1 MRFTLRNRRGIN
13 PPHRVKS
20 ISMAS
25 YTAAEMTFLEKN
37 GNEVCRHI
45 WLGLYD
51 SKSQPGPESKEDTKV
66 RDYLVQKYEKKR
78 WYVEPGQAAVLAA
91 AKAKEVAESAE
102 RKSTSSSHSTPEPKP
117 LKSLIGSNA
126 APIKVSQPPGHST
139 STHNISKPPTLAQTA
154 NKQKSVDL
162 LADLGGDP
170 FASASQPAAQTGG
183 FGQTP
188 FGQATQQSPFGQPAQ
203 QAGFGQQQDT
213 FGQQAAFGQPAQQ
226 GGFADF
232 SQAFGGQHKV
242 AKCLCFVILC
252 LQHLHASLSVSD
264 DQKENIDISS
274 SPGDLLADLHVAFS
288 PQTIQQNDSFP
299 ENNPKKES
307 FDTSSGGSGDLAD
320 LFFSPQTTQQND
332 PFMPAAQPAAGSAP
346 SNNNFGAF
354 ESAFTPQSAPVPVA
368 SSAAPLN
375 PTVQGLQGLSI
386 ANASPPSGG
395 AAASASSGGDKY
407 AAFALMD
414 SSATT
419 RESTTVNWS
428 GGSSSSAG
436 INWGGGGGGSVV
448 PKSLSSSGF
457 DWGTGM
463 AKSSPQA
470 FPGTGSGS
478 ATSLGTTSTSAAQL
492 FGSTSFGA
500 QGVPQGNPFM
510 AISSSATQATSTM
523 ANNPFLAG
531 GAQGAPAQ
539 ANGLFGMQPAGAPGM
554 PAQNP
559 MMVAGA
565 GGAFNQ
571 QTPTPGA
578 NMQMNGR
585 VGAGFPQGQFPAAG
599 GFGGMPQGAMS
610 NQFGMGMPVSQP
622 QQPQQTP
629 QGGMSFGGAGM
640 AAMAGLQFN
649 KMGQPQQPMA
659 QFGAP
664 QQPTPQGQ
672 QQMTAWGAAP
682 NAVPQ
687 QNPMAPNPFLSLGG
701 GGFGGQA
708 AIPPK
713 SSNASN
719 PFL

>member
-1 MRFTLRNRRGIN
+1 MASKRKQDDKHLKQLREMVSREHNKTCFECNQRGPTYVDMTIGTFVCTSCSGILRGIN

-203 QAGFGQQQDT
+203 QAGFGQQQT
-213 FGQQAAFGQPAQQ
+213 PFGQQAAFGQPAQQ

-232 SQAFGGQHKV
+232 SQAFGGQP
-242 AKCLCFVILC
+242 
-252 LQHLHASLSVSD
+252 Q
-264 DQKENIDISS
+264 SS
-274 SPGDLLADLHVAFS
+274 QA
-288 PQTIQQNDSFP
+288 
-299 ENNPKKES
+299 
-307 FDTSSGGSGDLAD
+307 
-320 LFFSPQTTQQND
+320 
-332 PFMPAAQPAAGSAP
+332 FMPAAQPAAGSAP

-414 SSATT
+414 SNATT

-448 PKSLSSSGF
+448 PKSSSSSGF

-510 AISSSATQATSTM
+510 AISSSATPATSTM

-559 MMVAGA
+559 MMIAGA

-585 VGAGFPQGQFPAAG
+585 VGAGFPQGQFHAGG
-599 GFGGMPQGAMS
+599 GFGGMPQGAMP

>member
-1 MRFTLRNRRGIN
+1 MTIGTFVCTACSGILRGIN

-25 YTAAEMTFLEKN
+25 YTAVEMASLEKS
-37 GNEVCRHI
+37 GNEASRHI

-51 SKSQPGPESKEDTKV
+51 SKSQPGPESKEDGKV

-78 WYVEPGQAAVLAA
+78 WYVEPSQAAVLAA
-91 AKAKEVAESAE
+91 AKAKEASESAE

-126 APIKVSQPPGHST
+126 APIKVLQPPGHST

-170 FASASQPAAQTGG
+170 FASTSQPAAQAGG
-183 FGQTP
+183 FGQAP

-203 QAGFGQQQDT
+203 QAGFGQQQT
-213 FGQQAAFGQPAQQ
+213 PFTQAAFGQPAQQ

-232 SQAFGGQHKV
+232 NQAFGGPAQ
-242 AKCLCFVILC
+242 
-252 LQHLHASLSVSD
+252 
-264 DQKENIDISS
+264 SS
-274 SPGDLLADLHVAFS
+274 QA
-288 PQTIQQNDSFP
+288 
-299 ENNPKKES
+299 
-307 FDTSSGGSGDLAD
+307 
-320 LFFSPQTTQQND
+320 
-332 PFMPAAQPAAGSAP
+332 FMPAQPAAGSAP
-346 SNNNFGAF
+346 STNNFGAF
-354 ESAFTPQSAPVPVA
+354 ESAFAPQSAPVPVV
-368 SSAAPLN
+368 SSAPLN

-395 AAASASSGGDKY
+395 AAGSVGSSGGDKY
-407 AAFALMD
+407 AAFASLD
-414 SSATT
+414 STPPQETAS
-419 RESTTVNWS
+419 VNWS
-428 GGSSSSAG
+428 GGGGGGRSASG
-436 INWGGGGGGSVV
+436 VIDWGGGGSSAAP
-448 PKSLSSSGF
+448 PKTSSSSGF
-457 DWGTGM
+457 DWAGGM

-470 FPGTGSGS
+470 FPGTASAS
-478 ATSLGTTSTSAAQL
+478 ATSLGTPSTSSSQL
-492 FGSTSFGA
+492 FGSAPFGA
-500 QGVPQGNPFM
+500 QQGAPQGNPFM
-510 AISSSATQATSTM
+510 AMSSSGATQPTSTM

-539 ANGLFGMQPAGAPGM
+539 ANGLFGMQPAAAGM

-559 MMVAGA
+559 MMMPGA
-565 GGAFNQ
+565 GGAFNPQMPQ
-571 QTPTPGA
+571 QQQPGA

-585 VGAGFPQGQFPAAG
+585 VGAGFPQGQFGAAG
-599 GFGGMPQGAMS
+599 GFGAMPQAQGVMP
-610 NQFGMGMPVSQP
+610 NQFAMGMPGGQ

-629 QGGMSFGGAGM
+629 QGGMGFGGAGM

-649 KMGQPQQPMA
+649 KMGQPQQQPMG

-672 QQMTAWGAAP
+672 QQQMAAWGAAP

-687 QNPMAPNPFLSLGG
+687 QNPMAPNPFMMQGG
-701 GGFGGQA
+701 GGFGAQA
-708 AIPPK
+708 ALPPK
-713 SSNASN
+713 SSNTSN

>member
-1 MRFTLRNRRGIN
+1 MASKRKQDDKHLKQLREMVSKEHNKTCFECNQRGPTYVDMTIGTFVCTSCSGILRGIN

-183 FGQTP
+183 FGQAP

-203 QAGFGQQQDT
+203 QAGFGQQT
-213 FGQQAAFGQPAQQ
+213 PFGQQAAFGQPAQQ

-232 SQAFGGQHKV
+232 SQAFGGQP
-242 AKCLCFVILC
+242 
-252 LQHLHASLSVSD
+252 Q
-264 DQKENIDISS
+264 SS
-274 SPGDLLADLHVAFS
+274 QA
-288 PQTIQQNDSFP
+288 FP

-307 FDTSSGGSGDLAD
+307 FETSGGSGDLAD
-320 LFFSPQTTQQND
+320 LFLSPQTTQQND

-346 SNNNFGAF
+346 SSNNFGAF

-414 SSATT
+414 SNATSSA
-419 RESTTVNWS
+419 STTVNWS
-428 GGSSSSAG
+428 GGSSSSGG
-436 INWGGGGGGSVV
+436 INWGGGGGGSAV
-448 PKSLSSSGF
+448 PKSSSSSGI

-470 FPGTGSGS
+470 FPGTGSAS
-478 ATSLGTTSTSAAQL
+478 ATSLGTTSTSSGQL
-492 FGSTSFGA
+492 FGSASFGA

-510 AISSSATQATSTM
+510 AISSGATPATSTM

-554 PAQNP
+554 PTQNP

-622 QQPQQTP
+622 QQQPQQTP

-649 KMGQPQQPMA
+649 KMGQPQQPMG